1 MWKGN
6 QSFCRVDPVVDSCD
20 PLFHLLDTESSS
32 LSQYLPPFQVFHV
45 CEPGNAQH
53 DFLCPEGTI
62 FNQKY
67 IVCDWWYN
75 VDCPKSP
82 DFFELNLEFFKV
94 FQAPLDSAASQNR
107 NYIRWRREASFLLLH
122 P

>member
-1 MWKGN
+1 M
-6 QSFCRVDPVVDSCD
+6 
-20 PLFHLLDTESSS
+20 
-32 LSQYLPPFQVFHV
+32 

-94 FQAPLDSAASQNR
+94 FQLLLTRSLRKTNDINCG
-107 NYIRWRREASFLLLH
+107 REASFLLVLSQ
-122 P
+122 